1 MTGYSPRM
9 LARLV
14 LLIAVLLM
22 PLGMAPAAATATHE
36 HADMASM
43 PMGHCDEKAPSHHMK
58 GGIADCAMACSA
70 ALPAAELVRDEPP
83 LPACSPAP
91 RVAEQ
96 ALHGLHP
103 ETATPPPKLV

>member
-1 MTGYSPRM
+1 M

-22 PLGMAPAAATATHE
+22 PLGMTPAAAAVQE
-36 HADMASM
+36 HSAMASM
-43 PMGHCDEKAPSHHMK
+43 PMDHCDDKAPSRHMK

-70 ALPAAELVRDEPP
+70 ALPAAELVRDELP
-83 LPACSPAP
+83 LSTCASVLPV
-91 RVAEQ
+91 VAH

-103 ETATPPPKLV
+103 ETATPPPKLA